1 MRTPTTHRAGFG
13 PDCKVIPAGVQ
24 GERRHAQWRGQWA
37 LNRDGTRRV
46 FATPDAARAWL
57 AAADVTKGA
66 TARHD

>member
-1 MRTPTTHRAGFG
+1 MKKPTTHRAGFG
-13 PDCKVIPAGVQ
+13 PHCRLEAVGIQ
-24 GERRHAQWRGQWA
+24 GERRYAQWKGIWA

-66 TARHD
+66 SARHD